1 MQTCYFH
8 FGRKSSLVKVLSS
21 NGDHGAPV
29 NTAHSRTDGRYLRK
43 GLEQIQLFG
52 PAQVQGM
59 RSAGPEQ
66 FYQAKL
72 SLTLLTFIH

>member
-1 MQTCYFH
+1 M
-8 FGRKSSLVKVLSS
+8 
-21 NGDHGAPV
+21 